1 MPVAC
6 PIGERN
12 QCLTGTH
19 GQSEMTANLQCAPHY
34 CSGMAVRR
42 WTTHIQATV
51 RGDLESVVSWWTSP
65 ERREER
71 RAHYESLNVSDFRYE
86 ETLEDGQRITETGW
100 TTRRSLTQTGWTPRP
115 GLQLSLRMTSPIRP
129 HGAVERTPDGRAVL
143 RAQTVRSRRWPNGR
157 EDLSRSDLVLEF
169 SELSESKTR
178 VRLTVTQYKEGVS
191 WLEKI
196 LPPNDERRHRRMHL
210 KDTIA
215 KCEYHL
221 GTRKSP
227 KRWLAVY

>member
-1 MPVAC
+1 M
-6 PIGERN
+6 
-12 QCLTGTH
+12 
-19 GQSEMTANLQCAPHY
+19 
-34 CSGMAVRR
+34 
-42 WTTHIQATV
+42 HIQATV
-51 RGDLESVVSWWTSP
+51 RGDLESVVSWWASP

-71 RAHYESLNVSDFRYE
+71 RAHYESLNVSDFKYE
-86 ETLEDGQRITETGW
+86 ETLEDGRRITETGW

-115 GLQLSLRMTSPIRP
+115 GLQLSLRMTSPTRP
-129 HGAVERTPDGRAVL
+129 HGAVERAPDGRAVL

-169 SELSESKTR
+169 SELSESRTR
-178 VRLTVTQYKEGVS
+178 VRLTVTQYREGVP
-191 WLEKI
+191 WWEKI